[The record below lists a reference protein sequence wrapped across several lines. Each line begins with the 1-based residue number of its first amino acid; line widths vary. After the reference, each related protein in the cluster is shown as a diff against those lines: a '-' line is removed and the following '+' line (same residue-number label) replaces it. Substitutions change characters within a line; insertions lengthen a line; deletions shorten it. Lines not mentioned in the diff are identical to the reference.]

1 MIISN
6 FSAFASK
13 KNITKTV
20 LMVSLAV
27 AFAIPANAQ
36 YMVIDGVSAKPNAF
50 AEPVCCQTIYVQDYS
65 NFSGINDLAKGNDL
79 TSTAII
85 NGLFDG
91 YIGVFGACIGIPAI
105 MIAVLRL
112 FVSKQQQPKR
122 IRRNSFQLPAA
133 PASSS
138 YFKPSPARF

>member
-1 MIISN
+1 MN
-6 FSAFASK
+6 FYAVISK
-13 KNITKTV
+13 KNITKAV
-20 LMVSLAV
+20 LMASLAV
-27 AFAIPANAQ
+27 AFATPAANAQ
-36 YMVIDGVSAKPNAF
+36 YMVIDGVSASPNAF

-122 IRRNSFQLPAA
+122 IRRNSFELPAA
-133 PASSS
+133 PASSG
-138 YFKPSPARF
+138 YFRPSPVRF

>member
-1 MIISN
+1 MNSYAVI
-6 FSAFASK
+6 SK
-13 KNITKTV
+13 KNITKAV
-20 LMVSLAV
+20 LMASLAV
-27 AFAIPANAQ
+27 AFATPAANAQ
-36 YMVIDGVSAKPNAF
+36 YMVIDGVSASPNAF

-91 YIGVFGACIGIPAI
+91 YTGVFGACIGIPAI

-122 IRRNSFQLPAA
+122 TRRNSFELPAA

-138 YFKPSPARF
+138 YFKPSPVRF

>member
-1 MIISN
+1 MN
-6 FSAFASK
+6 FYAVISK
-13 KNITKTV
+13 KNITKAV
-20 LMVSLAV
+20 LMASLAV
-27 AFAIPANAQ
+27 AFATPAANAQ
-36 YMVIDGVSAKPNAF
+36 YMVIDGVSANSNAF
-50 AEPVCCQTIYVQDYS
+50 AEPVNCQTIYVQDYS

-122 IRRNSFQLPAA
+122 IRRNSFELPAA
-133 PASSS
+133 PAPSG
-138 YFKPSPARF
+138 YFKPSPVRF

>member
-1 MIISN
+1 MN
-6 FSAFASK
+6 FYAVISK
-13 KNITKTV
+13 KNITKFV
-20 LMVSLAV
+20 LMASLAV
-27 AFAIPANAQ
+27 AFATPAANAQ
-36 YMVIDGVSAKPNAF
+36 YMVIDGVSANPNAF

-65 NFSGINDLAKGNDL
+65 NFSGINDLAKGNEL

-105 MIAVLRL
+105 LIAVLRL

-122 IRRNSFQLPAA
+122 IRRNSFELPTA

-138 YFKPSPARF
+138 YFKPSPVRF

>member
-1 MIISN
+1 MNSYAVI
-6 FSAFASK
+6 SK
-13 KNITKTV
+13 KNITKAV
-20 LMVSLAV
+20 LMASLAV
-27 AFAIPANAQ
+27 AFATPAANAQ
-36 YMVIDGVSAKPNAF
+36 YMVIDGVSASPNAF

-122 IRRNSFQLPAA
+122 IRRNSFELPAA

-138 YFKPSPARF
+138 YFKPSPVRF

>member
-1 MIISN
+1 MNSYAVI
-6 FSAFASK
+6 SK
-13 KNITKTV
+13 KNITKAV
-20 LMVSLAV
+20 LMASLAV
-27 AFAIPANAQ
+27 AFATPAANAQ
-36 YMVIDGVSAKPNAF
+36 YMVIDGVSASPNAF

-122 IRRNSFQLPAA
+122 TRRNSFELPAA

-138 YFKPSPARF
+138 YFKPSPVRF